1 MIDVSNFE
9 KKIKIK
15 FINKNL
21 LKNSLTHKSFDSKKN
36 YEKLEFIG
44 DRVLGLV
51 IANKLLELYPDEKEG
66 ILDKKLANLVNKN
79 KCYEIGK
86 MLELQKYILV
96 GNVKDKDKKEK
107 NIQSKIIADCCE
119 AVIGAIYIDQGL
131 KIVKSFILNYW
142 KNELKFSDKLIID
155 SKTRLQ
161 EYSLKKFKKLPIY
174 KLIENS
180 GPRHKPTFIIEV
192 KIKNS
197 KSTIGKGFSK
207 KDAEQNAATQLLKN
221 INLI

>member
-1 MIDVSNFE
+1 MIDVINIE
-9 KKIKIK
+9 KKFKIK

-21 LKNSLTHKSFDSKKN
+21 LKNSLIHKSHNSKKN

-66 ILDKKLANLVNKN
+66 ILDKKLSNLVNKN

-86 MLELQKYILV
+86 KLELHKYILV
-96 GNVKDKDKKEK
+96 GNIKNKDKKEK
-107 NIQSKIIADCCE
+107 TIQSKIISDCCE

-131 KIVKSFILNYW
+131 KVARSFILNFW

-161 EYSLKKFKKLPIY
+161 EYSLKKFKKLPKY
-174 KLIENS
+174 KLLENS
-180 GPRHKPTFIIEV
+180 GPRHKPIFKVAV
-192 KIKNS
+192 KISNTDFIS
-197 KSTIGKGFSK
+197 SSGESK
-207 KDAEQNAATQLLKN
+207 KIAEQNAAKLLLNKLK
-221 INLI
+221 I

>member
-1 MIDVSNFE
+1 MIDLINIE
-9 KKIKIK
+9 KKFKIK

-21 LKNSLTHKSFDSKKN
+21 LKNSLTHKSQDPKKN

-86 MLELQKYILV
+86 KLELHKYILV
-96 GNVKDKDKKEK
+96 GNIKDKDKKEK
-107 NIQSKIIADCCE
+107 TIQTKIIADCCE
-119 AVIGAIYIDQGL
+119 AVIGAIYIDQGF
-131 KIVKSFILNYW
+131 KIAKSFILNSW

-161 EYSLKKFKKLPIY
+161 EHSLKKFKKLPKY
-174 KLIENS
+174 KLLENS
-180 GPRHKPTFIIEV
+180 GPRHKPIFKVAV
-192 KIKNS
+192 KISNTDFIS
-197 KSTIGKGFSK
+197 SSGQSK
-207 KDAEQNAATQLLKN
+207 KIAEQNAAKLLLNKLK
-221 INLI
+221 I

>member
-1 MIDVSNFE
+1 MIDLINIE
-9 KKIKIK
+9 KKFKIK

-21 LKNSLTHKSFDSKKN
+21 LKISLTHKSQDPKKN

-86 MLELQKYILV
+86 KLELHKYILV
-96 GNVKDKDKKEK
+96 GNIKDKDKKEK
-107 NIQSKIIADCCE
+107 TIQIKIIADCCE
-119 AVIGAIYIDQGL
+119 ALIGAIYIDQGL
-131 KIVKSFILNYW
+131 KIAKSFILNSW

-161 EYSLKKFKKLPIY
+161 EYSLKKFKKLPKY
-174 KLIENS
+174 KLLENS
-180 GPRHKPTFIIEV
+180 GPRHKPIFKVAV
-192 KIKNS
+192 KISNTDFIS
-197 KSTIGKGFSK
+197 SSGDSK
-207 KDAEQNAATQLLKN
+207 KIAEQNAAKLLLNKLK
-221 INLI
+221 I

>member
-1 MIDVSNFE
+1 MIEVINIE
-9 KKIKIK
+9 KKFKIK

-21 LKNSLTHKSFDSKKN
+21 LKNSLTHKSHDPKKN

-86 MLELQKYILV
+86 KLELHKYILV
-96 GNVKDKDKKEK
+96 GNIKNKDKKEK
-107 NIQSKIIADCCE
+107 TIQSKIVADCCE

-131 KIVKSFILNYW
+131 KVARSFILNSW

-161 EYSLKKFKKLPIY
+161 EYSLKKFKKLPKY
-174 KLIENS
+174 KLLENS
-180 GPRHKPTFIIEV
+180 GPRHKPIFKVAV
-192 KIKNS
+192 KISNTDFIS
-197 KSTIGKGFSK
+197 SSGESK
-207 KDAEQNAATQLLKN
+207 KIAEQNAAKLLLNKLK
-221 INLI
+221 I

>member
-1 MIDVSNFE
+1 MIEIINIE
-9 KKIKIK
+9 KKFKIK

-21 LKNSLTHKSFDSKKN
+21 LKNSLTHKSHDPKKN

-66 ILDKKLANLVNKN
+66 IMDKKLANLVNKN

-86 MLELQKYILV
+86 KLELHKYILV
-96 GNVKDKDKKEK
+96 GNIKNKDKKEK
-107 NIQSKIIADCCE
+107 TIQSKIVADCCE

-131 KIVKSFILNYW
+131 KVARSFILNYW

-161 EYSLKKFKKLPIY
+161 EYSLKKFKKLPKY
-174 KLIENS
+174 KLLENS
-180 GPRHKPTFIIEV
+180 GPRHKPIFKVAV
-192 KIKNS
+192 KISNTDFIS
-197 KSTIGKGFSK
+197 SSGESK
-207 KDAEQNAATQLLKN
+207 KIAEQNAAKLLLNKLK
-221 INLI
+221 I

>member
-1 MIDVSNFE
+1 MIEVINIE
-9 KKIKIK
+9 KKFKIK

-21 LKNSLTHKSFDSKKN
+21 LKNSLTHKSHDPKKN

-66 ILDKKLANLVNKN
+66 IMDKKLANLVNKN

-86 MLELQKYILV
+86 KLELHKYILV
-96 GNVKDKDKKEK
+96 GNIKNKDKKEK
-107 NIQSKIIADCCE
+107 TIQSKIIADCCE

-131 KIVKSFILNYW
+131 KVARSFILNSW

-161 EYSLKKFKKLPIY
+161 EYSLKKFKKLPKY
-174 KLIENS
+174 KLLENS
-180 GPRHKPTFIIEV
+180 GPRHKPIFKVAV
-192 KIKNS
+192 KISNTDFIS
-197 KSTIGKGFSK
+197 SSGESK
-207 KDAEQNAATQLLKN
+207 KIAEQNAAKLLLNKLK
-221 INLI
+221 I

>member
-1 MIDVSNFE
+1 MIEVIYIE
-9 KKIKIK
+9 KKFKIR

-21 LKNSLTHKSFDSKKN
+21 LKNSLTHKSHDPKKN

-86 MLELQKYILV
+86 KLELHKYILV
-96 GNVKDKDKKEK
+96 GNIKNKDKKEK
-107 NIQSKIIADCCE
+107 TIQSKIISDCCE

-131 KIVKSFILNYW
+131 KVARSFILNSW
-142 KNELKFSDKLIID
+142 KNDLKFSDKLIID

-161 EYSLKKFKKLPIY
+161 EYSLKKFKKLPKY
-174 KLIENS
+174 KLLENS
-180 GPRHKPTFIIEV
+180 GPRHKPIFKVAV
-192 KIKNS
+192 KISNTDFIS
-197 KSTIGKGFSK
+197 SSGESK
-207 KDAEQNAATQLLKN
+207 KIAEQNAAKLLLNKLK
-221 INLI
+221 I

>member
-1 MIDVSNFE
+1 MIEVINIE
-9 KKIKIK
+9 KKFKIK

-21 LKNSLTHKSFDSKKN
+21 LKNSLTHKSHDSKKN

-51 IANKLLELYPDEKEG
+51 IANKLLELNPDEKEG

-86 MLELQKYILV
+86 KLELHKYILV
-96 GNVKDKDKKEK
+96 GNIKNKDKKEK
-107 NIQSKIIADCCE
+107 IIQSKIIADCCE

-131 KIVKSFILNYW
+131 KVARSFILNSW
-142 KNELKFSDKLIID
+142 KDELKFSDKLIID

-161 EYSLKKFKKLPIY
+161 EYSLKKFKKLPKY
-174 KLIENS
+174 KLLENS
-180 GPRHKPTFIIEV
+180 GPRHKPIFKVAV
-192 KIKNS
+192 KISNTDFIS
-197 KSTIGKGFSK
+197 SSGESK
-207 KDAEQNAATQLLKN
+207 KIAEQNAAKLLLNKLK
-221 INLI
+221 I

>member
-1 MIDVSNFE
+1 MIEIINIE
-9 KKIKIK
+9 KKFKIK

-21 LKNSLTHKSFDSKKN
+21 LKNSLTHKSHDPKKN

-86 MLELQKYILV
+86 KLELHKYILV
-96 GNVKDKDKKEK
+96 GNIKNKDKKEK
-107 NIQSKIIADCCE
+107 TIQSKIIADCCE

-131 KIVKSFILNYW
+131 KVARSFILNSW

-161 EYSLKKFKKLPIY
+161 EYSLKKFKKLPKY
-174 KLIENS
+174 KLLENS
-180 GPRHKPTFIIEV
+180 GPRHKPIFKVAV
-192 KIKNS
+192 KISNTDFIS
-197 KSTIGKGFSK
+197 SSGESK
-207 KDAEQNAATQLLKN
+207 KIAEQNAAKLLLNKLK
-221 INLI
+221 I

>member
-1 MIDVSNFE
+1 MIEVINIE
-9 KKIKIK
+9 KKFKIK

-21 LKNSLTHKSFDSKKN
+21 LKNSLTHKSHDPKRN

-66 ILDKKLANLVNKN
+66 IMDKKLANLVNKN

-86 MLELQKYILV
+86 KLELHKYILV
-96 GNVKDKDKKEK
+96 GNIKNKDKKEK
-107 NIQSKIIADCCE
+107 TIQSKIIADCCE

-131 KIVKSFILNYW
+131 KVARSFILNSW

-161 EYSLKKFKKLPIY
+161 EYSLKKFKKLPKY
-174 KLIENS
+174 KLLENS
-180 GPRHKPTFIIEV
+180 GPRHKPIFKVAV
-192 KIKNS
+192 KISNTDFIS
-197 KSTIGKGFSK
+197 SSGDSK
-207 KDAEQNAATQLLKN
+207 KIAEQNAAKLLLNKLK
-221 INLI
+221 I

>member
-1 MIDVSNFE
+1 MIEVINIE
-9 KKIKIK
+9 KKFKIK

-21 LKNSLTHKSFDSKKN
+21 LKNSLTHKSHDPKRN

-66 ILDKKLANLVNKN
+66 IMDKKLANLVNKN

-86 MLELQKYILV
+86 KLELHKYILV
-96 GNVKDKDKKEK
+96 GNIKNKDKKEK
-107 NIQSKIIADCCE
+107 TIQSKIIADCCE

-131 KIVKSFILNYW
+131 KVARSFILNSW

-161 EYSLKKFKKLPIY
+161 EYSLKKFKKLPKY
-174 KLIENS
+174 KLLENS
-180 GPRHKPTFIIEV
+180 GPRHEPIFKVAV
-192 KIKNS
+192 KISNTDFIS
-197 KSTIGKGFSK
+197 SSGESK
-207 KDAEQNAATQLLKN
+207 KIAEQNAAKLLLNKLK
-221 INLI
+221 I

>member
-1 MIDVSNFE
+1 MIEVINIE
-9 KKIKIK
+9 KKFKIK

-21 LKNSLTHKSFDSKKN
+21 LKNSLTHKSHNPKKN

-86 MLELQKYILV
+86 KLELHKYILV
-96 GNVKDKDKKEK
+96 GNIKEKDKKEK
-107 NIQSKIIADCCE
+107 TIQSKIIADCCE
-119 AVIGAIYIDQGL
+119 ALIGAIYIDQGL
-131 KIVKSFILNYW
+131 KIAKSFILNSW

-161 EYSLKKFKKLPIY
+161 EYSLKKFKKLPNY
-174 KLIENS
+174 KLLENS
-180 GPRHKPTFIIEV
+180 GPRHKPIFKVAV
-192 KIKNS
+192 KISNTDFIS
-197 KSTIGKGFSK
+197 SSGESK
-207 KDAEQNAATQLLKN
+207 KIAEQNAAKLLLNKLK
-221 INLI
+221 I

>member
-1 MIDVSNFE
+1 MIEVINIE
-9 KKIKIK
+9 KKFKIK

-21 LKNSLTHKSFDSKKN
+21 LKNSLTHKSHDPKKN

-66 ILDKKLANLVNKN
+66 IMDKKLANLVNKN

-86 MLELQKYILV
+86 KLELHKYILV
-96 GNVKDKDKKEK
+96 GNIKNKDKKEK
-107 NIQSKIIADCCE
+107 TIQSKIVADCCE

-131 KIVKSFILNYW
+131 KVARSFILNSW

-161 EYSLKKFKKLPIY
+161 EYSLKKFKKLPKY
-174 KLIENS
+174 KLLENS
-180 GPRHKPTFIIEV
+180 GPRHKPIFKIAV
-192 KIKNS
+192 KISNTDFIS
-197 KSTIGKGFSK
+197 SSGESK
-207 KDAEQNAATQLLKN
+207 KIAEQNAAKLLLNKLK
-221 INLI
+221 I

>member
-1 MIDVSNFE
+1 MIEVINIE
-9 KKIKIK
+9 KKFKIK

-21 LKNSLTHKSFDSKKN
+21 LKNSLTHKSYDPKKN

-66 ILDKKLANLVNKN
+66 IMDKKLANLVNKN

-86 MLELQKYILV
+86 KLELHKYILV
-96 GNVKDKDKKEK
+96 GNIKNKDKKEK
-107 NIQSKIIADCCE
+107 TIQSKIIADCCE

-131 KIVKSFILNYW
+131 KVAKSFILNSW

-161 EYSLKKFKKLPIY
+161 EYSLKKFKKLPKY
-174 KLIENS
+174 KLLENS
-180 GPRHKPTFIIEV
+180 GPRHKPIFKVAV
-192 KIKNS
+192 KISNTDFIS
-197 KSTIGKGFSK
+197 SSGESK
-207 KDAEQNAATQLLKN
+207 KIAEQNAAKLLLNKLK
-221 INLI
+221 I

>member
-1 MIDVSNFE
+1 MIDVINIE
-9 KKIKIK
+9 KKFKIK

-21 LKNSLTHKSFDSKKN
+21 LKNSLIHKSHNSKKN

-86 MLELQKYILV
+86 KLELHKYILV
-96 GNVKDKDKKEK
+96 GNIKEKDKKEK
-107 NIQSKIIADCCE
+107 TIQTKIIADCCE
-119 AVIGAIYIDQGL
+119 ALIGAIYIDQGL
-131 KIVKSFILNYW
+131 KIAKSFILNSW

-161 EYSLKKFKKLPIY
+161 EYSLKKFKKLPKY
-174 KLIENS
+174 KLLENS
-180 GPRHKPTFIIEV
+180 GPRHKPIFKVAV
-192 KIKNS
+192 KISNTDFIS
-197 KSTIGKGFSK
+197 SSGESK
-207 KDAEQNAATQLLKN
+207 KIAEQNAAKLLLNKLK
-221 INLI
+221 I

>member
-1 MIDVSNFE
+1 MIEVINIE
-9 KKIKIK
+9 KKFKIK

-21 LKNSLTHKSFDSKKN
+21 LKNSLTHKSHDPKKN

-86 MLELQKYILV
+86 KLELHKYILV
-96 GNVKDKDKKEK
+96 GNIKNKDKKEK
-107 NIQSKIIADCCE
+107 TIQSKIIADCCE

-131 KIVKSFILNYW
+131 KVARSFILNSW

-161 EYSLKKFKKLPIY
+161 EYSLKKFKKLPKY
-174 KLIENS
+174 KLLENS
-180 GPRHKPTFIIEV
+180 GPRHKPIFKVAV
-192 KIKNS
+192 KISNTDFIS
-197 KSTIGKGFSK
+197 SSGESK
-207 KDAEQNAATQLLKN
+207 KIAEQNAAKLLLNKLK
-221 INLI
+221 I

>member
-1 MIDVSNFE
+1 MIEVINIE
-9 KKIKIK
+9 KKFKIK

-21 LKNSLTHKSFDSKKN
+21 LKNSLTHKSHDPKKN

-86 MLELQKYILV
+86 KLELHKYILV
-96 GNVKDKDKKEK
+96 GNIKNKDKKEK
-107 NIQSKIIADCCE
+107 TIQSKIVADCCE

-131 KIVKSFILNYW
+131 KVARSFILNFW

-161 EYSLKKFKKLPIY
+161 EYSLKKFKKLPKY
-174 KLIENS
+174 KLLENS
-180 GPRHKPTFIIEV
+180 GPRHKPIFKVAV
-192 KIKNS
+192 KISNTDFIS
-197 KSTIGKGFSK
+197 SSGESK
-207 KDAEQNAATQLLKN
+207 KIAEQNAAKLLLNKLK
-221 INLI
+221 I

>member
-1 MIDVSNFE
+1 MIEVINIE
-9 KKIKIK
+9 KKFKIK

-21 LKNSLTHKSFDSKKN
+21 LKNSLTHKSHDPKKN

-66 ILDKKLANLVNKN
+66 IMDKKLANLVNKN

-86 MLELQKYILV
+86 KLELHKYILV
-96 GNVKDKDKKEK
+96 GNIKNKDKKEK
-107 NIQSKIIADCCE
+107 TIQSKIIADCCE

-131 KIVKSFILNYW
+131 KVARSFILNSW
-142 KNELKFSDKLIID
+142 KNELKFSDKLIVD

-161 EYSLKKFKKLPIY
+161 EYSLKKFKKLPKY
-174 KLIENS
+174 KLLENS
-180 GPRHKPTFIIEV
+180 GPRHKPIFKVAV
-192 KIKNS
+192 KISNTDFIS
-197 KSTIGKGFSK
+197 SSGESK
-207 KDAEQNAATQLLKN
+207 KIAEQNAAKLLLNKLK
-221 INLI
+221 I

>member
-1 MIDVSNFE
+1 MIDLINIE
-9 KKIKIK
+9 KKFKIK

-21 LKNSLTHKSFDSKKN
+21 LKNSLTHKSQDPKKN

-86 MLELQKYILV
+86 KLELHKYILV
-96 GNVKDKDKKEK
+96 GNIKEKDKKEK
-107 NIQSKIIADCCE
+107 TIQSKIIADCCE
-119 AVIGAIYIDQGL
+119 ALIGAIYIDQGL
-131 KIVKSFILNYW
+131 KIAKSFILNSW

-161 EYSLKKFKKLPIY
+161 EYSLKKFKKLPNY
-174 KLIENS
+174 KLLENS
-180 GPRHKPTFIIEV
+180 GPRHKPIFKVAV
-192 KIKNS
+192 KISNTDFIS
-197 KSTIGKGFSK
+197 SSGQSK
-207 KDAEQNAATQLLKN
+207 KIAEQNAAKLLLNKLK
-221 INLI
+221 I

>member
-1 MIDVSNFE
+1 MIEVINIE
-9 KKIKIK
+9 KKFKIK

-21 LKNSLTHKSFDSKKN
+21 LKNSLTHKSYDPKKN

-66 ILDKKLANLVNKN
+66 IMDKKLANLVNKN

-86 MLELQKYILV
+86 KLELHKYILV
-96 GNVKDKDKKEK
+96 GNIKNKDKKEK
-107 NIQSKIIADCCE
+107 TIQSKIVADCCE

-131 KIVKSFILNYW
+131 KVARSFILNSW

-161 EYSLKKFKKLPIY
+161 EYSLKKFKKLPKY
-174 KLIENS
+174 KLLENS
-180 GPRHKPTFIIEV
+180 GPRHKPIFKVAV
-192 KIKNS
+192 KISNTDFIS
-197 KSTIGKGFSK
+197 SSGESK
-207 KDAEQNAATQLLKN
+207 KIAEQNAAKLLLNKLK
-221 INLI
+221 I

>member
-161 EYSLKKFKKLPIY
+161 EYSLKKFKKLPKY
-174 KLIENS
+174 KLLENS
-180 GPRHKPTFIIEV
+180 GPRHKPIFKVAV
-192 KIKNS
+192 KISNTDFFS
-197 KSTIGKGFSK
+197 SSGESK
-207 KDAEQNAATQLLKN
+207 KIAEQNAAKLLLSKLK
-221 INLI
+221 I

>member
-1 MIDVSNFE
+1 MIDVINIE
-9 KKIKIK
+9 KKFKIK

-21 LKNSLTHKSFDSKKN
+21 LKNSLIHKSHDPKKN

-86 MLELQKYILV
+86 KLELHKYILV
-96 GNVKDKDKKEK
+96 GNIKEKDKKEK
-107 NIQSKIIADCCE
+107 TIQTKIIADCCE
-119 AVIGAIYIDQGL
+119 ALIGAIYIDQGL
-131 KIVKSFILNYW
+131 KIAKSFILNSW

-161 EYSLKKFKKLPIY
+161 EHSLKKFKKLPKY
-174 KLIENS
+174 KLLENS
-180 GPRHKPTFIIEV
+180 GPRHKPIFKVAV
-192 KIKNS
+192 KISNTDFIS
-197 KSTIGKGFSK
+197 SSGESK
-207 KDAEQNAATQLLKN
+207 KIAEKNAAKLLLNKLK
-221 INLI
+221 I

>member
-1 MIDVSNFE
+1 MIEIINIE
-9 KKIKIK
+9 KKFKIK

-21 LKNSLTHKSFDSKKN
+21 LKNSLTHKSHDPKKN

-66 ILDKKLANLVNKN
+66 IMDKKLANLVNKN

-86 MLELQKYILV
+86 KLELHKYILV
-96 GNVKDKDKKEK
+96 GNIKNKDKKEK
-107 NIQSKIIADCCE
+107 TIQSKIVADCCE

-131 KIVKSFILNYW
+131 KVARSFILNSW

-161 EYSLKKFKKLPIY
+161 EYSLKKFKKLPKY
-174 KLIENS
+174 KLLENS
-180 GPRHKPTFIIEV
+180 GPRHKPIFKVAV
-192 KIKNS
+192 KISNTDFIS
-197 KSTIGKGFSK
+197 SSGESK
-207 KDAEQNAATQLLKN
+207 KIAEQNAAKLLLNKLK
-221 INLI
+221 I

>member
-1 MIDVSNFE
+1 MIDVINIE
-9 KKIKIK
+9 KKFKIK

-21 LKNSLTHKSFDSKKN
+21 LKNSLTHKSHDPKKN

-86 MLELQKYILV
+86 KLELHKYILV
-96 GNVKDKDKKEK
+96 GNIKHKDKKEK
-107 NIQSKIIADCCE
+107 SIQTKIIADCCE
-119 AVIGAIYIDQGL
+119 AVIGAIFIDQGL
-131 KIVKSFILNYW
+131 KIAKSFILNSW
-142 KNELKFSDKLIID
+142 KSELKFSDKLIID

-161 EYSLKKFKKLPIY
+161 EYSLKKFKKLPNY
-174 KLIENS
+174 KLLENS
-180 GPRHKPTFIIEV
+180 GPRHKPIFKVAV
-192 KIKNS
+192 KISNTDFIS
-197 KSTIGKGFSK
+197 SSGESK
-207 KDAEQNAATQLLKN
+207 KIAEQNAAKLLLNKLK
-221 INLI
+221 I

>member
-1 MIDVSNFE
+1 MIEVINIE
-9 KKIKIK
+9 KKFKIK

-21 LKNSLTHKSFDSKKN
+21 LKNSLTHKSHDPKKN

-66 ILDKKLANLVNKN
+66 IMDKKLANLVNKN

-86 MLELQKYILV
+86 KLELHKYILV
-96 GNVKDKDKKEK
+96 GNIKNKDKKEK
-107 NIQSKIIADCCE
+107 TIQSKIIADCCE
-119 AVIGAIYIDQGL
+119 AIIGAIYIDQGL
-131 KIVKSFILNYW
+131 KVARSFILNSW

-161 EYSLKKFKKLPIY
+161 EYSLKKFKKLPKY
-174 KLIENS
+174 KLLENS
-180 GPRHKPTFIIEV
+180 GPRHKPIFKVAV
-192 KIKNS
+192 KISNTDFIS
-197 KSTIGKGFSK
+197 SSGESK
-207 KDAEQNAATQLLKN
+207 KIAEQNAAKLLLNKLK
-221 INLI
+221 I

>member
-1 MIDVSNFE
+1 MIDLINIE
-9 KKIKIK
+9 KKFKIK

-21 LKNSLTHKSFDSKKN
+21 LKISLTHKSQDPKKN

-86 MLELQKYILV
+86 KLELHKYILV
-96 GNVKDKDKKEK
+96 GNIKDKDKKEK
-107 NIQSKIIADCCE
+107 TIQTKIIADCCE

-131 KIVKSFILNYW
+131 KIAKSFILNSW

-161 EYSLKKFKKLPIY
+161 EYSLKKFKKLPKY
-174 KLIENS
+174 KLLENS
-180 GPRHKPTFIIEV
+180 GPRHKPIFKVAV
-192 KIKNS
+192 KISNTDFIS
-197 KSTIGKGFSK
+197 SSGDSK
-207 KDAEQNAATQLLKN
+207 KIAEQNAAKLLLNKLK
-221 INLI
+221 I

>member
-1 MIDVSNFE
+1 MIEVINIE
-9 KKIKIK
+9 KKFKIK

-21 LKNSLTHKSFDSKKN
+21 LKNSLTHKSHDPKKN

-66 ILDKKLANLVNKN
+66 IMDKKLANLVNKN

-86 MLELQKYILV
+86 KLELHKYILV
-96 GNVKDKDKKEK
+96 GNIKNKDKKEK
-107 NIQSKIIADCCE
+107 TIQSKIVADCCE

-131 KIVKSFILNYW
+131 KVARSFILNYW

-161 EYSLKKFKKLPIY
+161 EYSLKKFKKLPKY
-174 KLIENS
+174 KLLENS
-180 GPRHKPTFIIEV
+180 GPRHKPIFKVAV
-192 KIKNS
+192 KISNTDFIS
-197 KSTIGKGFSK
+197 SSGESK
-207 KDAEQNAATQLLKN
+207 KIAEQNAAKLLLNKLK
-221 INLI
+221 I

>member
-1 MIDVSNFE
+1 MIEIINIE
-9 KKIKIK
+9 KKFKIK

-21 LKNSLTHKSFDSKKN
+21 LKNSLTHKSHDPKKN

-66 ILDKKLANLVNKN
+66 IMDKKLANLVNKN

-86 MLELQKYILV
+86 KLELHKYILV
-96 GNVKDKDKKEK
+96 GNIKNKDKKEK
-107 NIQSKIIADCCE
+107 TIQSKIIADCCE

-131 KIVKSFILNYW
+131 KVARSFILNSW

-161 EYSLKKFKKLPIY
+161 EYSLKKFKKLPKY
-174 KLIENS
+174 KLLENS
-180 GPRHKPTFIIEV
+180 GPRHKPIFKVAV
-192 KIKNS
+192 KISNTDFIS
-197 KSTIGKGFSK
+197 SSGESK
-207 KDAEQNAATQLLKN
+207 KIAEQNAARLLLNKLK
-221 INLI
+221 I

>member
-1 MIDVSNFE
+1 MIEVINIE
-9 KKIKIK
+9 KKFKIK

-21 LKNSLTHKSFDSKKN
+21 LKNSLTHKSHDPKKN

-86 MLELQKYILV
+86 KLELHKYILV
-96 GNVKDKDKKEK
+96 GNIKNKDKKEK
-107 NIQSKIIADCCE
+107 TIQSKIIADCCE

-131 KIVKSFILNYW
+131 KVARSFILNSW

-161 EYSLKKFKKLPIY
+161 EYSLKKFKKLPKY
-174 KLIENS
+174 KLLENS
-180 GPRHKPTFIIEV
+180 GPRHKPIFKVAV
-192 KIKNS
+192 KISNTDFVS
-197 KSTIGKGFSK
+197 SSGESK
-207 KDAEQNAATQLLKN
+207 KIAEQNAAKLLLNKLK
-221 INLI
+221 I

>member
-1 MIDVSNFE
+1 MIEVINIE
-9 KKIKIK
+9 KKFKIK

-21 LKNSLTHKSFDSKKN
+21 LKNSLTHKSHDPKKN

-66 ILDKKLANLVNKN
+66 IMDKKLANLVNKN

-86 MLELQKYILV
+86 KLELHKYILV
-96 GNVKDKDKKEK
+96 GNIKNKDKKEK
-107 NIQSKIIADCCE
+107 TIQSKIIADCCE

-131 KIVKSFILNYW
+131 KVARSFILNSW

-161 EYSLKKFKKLPIY
+161 EYSLKKFKKLPKY
-174 KLIENS
+174 KLLENS
-180 GPRHKPTFIIEV
+180 GPRHKPIFKIAV
-192 KIKNS
+192 KISNTDFIS
-197 KSTIGKGFSK
+197 SSGESK
-207 KDAEQNAATQLLKN
+207 KIAEQNAAKLLLNKLK
-221 INLI
+221 I